1 MKKSNI
7 LLVLFLILSGNVIY
21 AQSIKFEKVVYADSS
36 ATKAVLFNRMN
47 TRLIEFIGN
56 ELEYEKNIIQ
66 ADQDLGIIKFKE
78 LIGYDPKGNRSDDGV
93 INYTVNVFF
102 KDGRFKII
110 LDDIVH
116 EGKGISLYEVTN
128 DLEYP
133 HEKRNFLKFRKKAW
147 KELKEYVDLNMPK
160 LFPSYENLILVP
172 TEQEEDW

>member
-1 MKKSNI
+1 
-7 LLVLFLILSGNVIY
+7 
-21 AQSIKFEKVVYADSS
+21 
-36 ATKAVLFNRMN
+36 
-47 TRLIEFIGN
+47 
-56 ELEYEKNIIQ
+56 
-66 ADQDLGIIKFKE
+66 LGIIKFKE